1 MAAKRGLLALL
12 FLAGCAVPVPP
23 SGGPPDDQPPQ
34 VISTTPETGTVSV
47 RPDRV
52 VIRFNEFIE
61 ARSVATAVSVTPELN
76 RPPEIRP
83 GGRSVEILFRE
94 PLRDNTTYIVTVDTG
109 LRDAHGVSL
118 DTPIRVAFATGDRI
132 NLGRLAGEVVRA
144 SDGAPDAGLDIY
156 AWVVQDSSRSAAF
169 EAPPDYRTQTDQRGR
184 FSFSNLQ
191 ETAYTV
197 VGLRDGNR
205 NRAIDPG
212 EDIAWP
218 PLALVTA
225 DSDST
230 SRGVWLSSRLDT
242 TSAELRRA
250 TGISTTRLALTFDEP
265 VTLIDRDPA
274 RWELLDTLSLATSA
288 VQSVFQR
295 HDNPRNVTLITQ
307 PLAGDHWEVWGDGAV
322 ADSSGN
328 VGMIG
333 PVQLSMSAAVDTS
346 RLRFEGFE
354 ADTLVTDGV
363 SYLRPG
369 TQARLLFSGP
379 PDDSVLRAGVSVSD
393 TTGALEWTWSTV
405 DGTRLS
411 IAIGDRT
418 ASIDVDLQAF
428 SGPDSIA
435 TFVSRP
441 APARALGEIAGVIA
455 VGSDMASDT
464 LGVTPGAR
472 TAAPTILV
480 EGYAVGHDAVVR
492 TVADSTGVFS
502 LLRLPDEEIY
512 RLRLI
517 EDLNGNGRW
526 DGGQLA
532 PFRAPERLGW
542 LAETPEVRARWET
555 VLPDTLRIRPI
566 LGDSARQRP

>member
-1 MAAKRGLLALL
+1 MK
-12 FLAGCAVPVPP
+12 
-23 SGGPPDDQPPQ
+23 
-34 VISTTPETGTVSV
+34 
-47 RPDRV
+47 PDRV
-52 VIRFNEFIE
+52 VIRFDEFIE
-61 ARSVATAVSVTPELN
+61 ARSAATAVSVTPELN
-76 RPPEIRP
+76 RPPEVRP
-83 GGRSVEILFRE
+83 GGRSLEVLFRE

-144 SDGAPDAGLDIY
+144 SDGAPDAGIDIY
-156 AWVVQDSSRSAAF
+156 AWVAQDSSGDAGAF
-169 EAPPDYRTQTDQRGR
+169 QAPPDYRTQTDQRGR

-191 ETAYTV
+191 ETTYAV

-218 PLALVTA
+218 PLARVAA

-250 TGISTTRLALTFDEP
+250 AGISTTRLALTFDEP
-265 VTLIDRDPA
+265 VTLVDRDPA
-274 RWELLDTLSLATSA
+274 RWELLDTLSLATTA
-288 VQSVFQR
+288 VQAVFQR
-295 HDNPRNVTLITQ
+295 HDDPRNVTLITQ
-307 PLAGDHWEVWGDGAV
+307 PLAGDHWEIWGDGAV

-328 VGMIG
+328 AGMMG
-333 PVQLSMSAAVDTS
+333 PVQISTSAAVDTS

-354 ADTLVTDGV
+354 ADTLVTDGLAH
-363 SYLRPG
+363 LRPG

-379 PDDSVLRAGVSVSD
+379 PDDFMLRAGVSVSD
-393 TTGALEWTWSTV
+393 TTGALDWTWSTV
-405 DGTRLS
+405 DGTRIS
-411 IAIGDRT
+411 IATADRT
-418 ASIDVDLQAF
+418 ASIDVDLQVF
-428 SGPDSIA
+428 SGPDSTA
-435 TFVSRP
+435 SFVVRP
-441 APARALGEIAGVIA
+441 SPARALGEIAGV
-455 VGSDMASDT
+455 VGVGD
-464 LGVTPGAR
+464 R
-472 TAAPTILV
+472 TASVVV
-480 EGYAVGHDAVVR
+480 EGYAVGNDAVVR

-502 LLRLPDEEIY
+502 LLRLPDEEVY

-526 DGGQLA
+526 DHGQLA

-542 LAETPEVRARWET
+542 LDETPEVRARWET
-555 VLPDTLRIRPI
+555 VLPDTLRIQATMS
-566 LGDSARQRP
+566 DSTRQRP